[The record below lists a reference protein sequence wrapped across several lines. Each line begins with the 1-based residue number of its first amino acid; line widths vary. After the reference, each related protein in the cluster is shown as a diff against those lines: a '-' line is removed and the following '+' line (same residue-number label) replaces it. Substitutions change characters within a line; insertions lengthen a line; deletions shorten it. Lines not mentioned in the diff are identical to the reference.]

1 MPSTE
6 QPSGWYETVDGS
18 ELQQG
23 DILQDVLLPIIVH
36 IDPHRPVVEFE
47 HTSAIVLTQ
56 SCDIANGK
64 TSRLVLGGVAAY
76 ARYVAAEADR
86 GNHFVAGRR
95 FRKAVLDGHLPPLS
109 VLRPAVAGDRPF
121 PWSLVDFRQIYTVPV
136 ADVGELARSLG
147 PRLRLRP
154 PYREH
159 LSQAFA
165 RFHMRVGLPTDAED
179 FETLTA

>member
-1 MPSTE
+1 MPTTE
-6 QPSGWYETVDGS
+6 QSHDWYDAVVGS
-18 ELQQG
+18 DLEQG
-23 DILQDVLLPIIVH
+23 DILQDVLLPIIIH

-56 SCDIANGK
+56 SCDIVNGK
-64 TSRLVLGGVAAY
+64 TTRLVLGGVTAY
-76 ARYVAAEADR
+76 DRYVTAEADR
-86 GNHFVAGRR
+86 GNHFVASRR
-95 FRKAVLDGHLPPLS
+95 FRKAVVDGHLPPLTI
-109 VLRPAVAGDRPF
+109 LRPTVAGDRLF

-136 ADVGELARSLG
+136 VDAGELARSLG
-147 PRLRLRP
+147 PRPRLRP

-179 FETLTA
+179 FERLTA